1 MSIDC
6 NQSVVEDDNGP
17 IAGLLAATYPGGA
30 ALGLLPASVPPPAI
44 TRRLLA
50 AVHADIVGFSRLVEQ
65 DDLGTLARLQLLRKQ
80 LIVPLLHHHSGH
92 LVNAA
97 GDALL
102 MVFESVTNA
111 VTFTLDMQAGVRCN
125 ERTRAEA
132 SRIRYRIGVHIGDVI
147 MSDGDVCGN
156 GVNIAS
162 RLQAC
167 CPPDGV
173 CVSRAVL
180 DIVQAR
186 LMPAFAPLGVK
197 TFRNISVPVETFALG
212 KGAEES
218 PDPVVSSTNRLDALC
233 SVRCLLCGDADA
245 VIALLLTGVAG
256 SQCSSSLP
264 ASARSAP

>member
-1 MSIDC
+1 MP
-6 NQSVVEDDNGP
+6 P
-17 IAGLLAATYPGGA
+17 IFSQTGAGTRLAQGA
-30 ALGLLPASVPPPAI
+30 PAI

-65 DDLGTLARLQLLRKQ
+65 DDLGTLARLQLLRKE
-80 LIVPLLHHHSGH
+80 LVVPLLHHHGGH

-102 MVFESVTNA
+102 LVFESVTNA
-111 VTFTLDMQAGVRCN
+111 VTFALDMQAGIRCN
-125 ERTRAEA
+125 ERARAEA
-132 SRIRYRIGVHIGDVI
+132 SRIRYRIGIHIGDVI

-180 DIVQAR
+180 DIVQTR
-186 LMPAFAPLGVK
+186 LMLAFAPQGVK

-212 KGAEES
+212 KGAGKD
-218 PDPVVSSTNRLDALC
+218 PDPVESSTNSPDAPC
-233 SVRCLLCGDADA
+233 SVRCLSCAAADA
-245 VIALLLTGVAG
+245 VTALPLTSIAR
-256 SQCSSSLP
+256 SQCPSSPP
-264 ASARSAP
+264 ASVCSAS